1 MPKESKIK
9 MSSNKSFGIVFF
21 LFFLI
26 IALWPL
32 INYQEIR
39 IWAIVVSLF
48 FLIFGLLNS
57 KILTPL
63 NTLWFKFGLALGS
76 IIAPIVMGLVY
87 FIVVTPTGLLMRI
100 FKKDVLNTKF
110 EKNKKTYWVKK
121 NNLNSS
127 MKKQF

>member
-26 IALWPL
+26 ISLWPL